1 MTERKQT
8 TDGTHKQF
16 RLDGPERPHPAYLYE
31 GPPPCDSQVSFS
43 IGNWPKPRRLE
54 VVAEKIYVKQK
65 ISKTY
70 EIERWVKDNQNDTK
84 RVDSASCTGT
94 TVHSRGKTKGMG
106 RGAGAERGPKKG
118 FLCAFMNINCCW
130 SYFVRSEKFQ
140 TLVQMSQCETNS
152 GSNLVFS

>member
-70 EIERWVKDNQNDTK
+70 EKERWVKDNKMIRKGLIVPHVQVLLYILEEKQREWGGK
-84 RVDSASCTGT
+84 REL
-94 TVHSRGKTKGMG
+94 K
-106 RGAGAERGPKKG
+106 EG

-130 SYFVRSEKFQ
+130 SYFFRSEKFQ